1 MELPLGEKKTNEG
14 KRKRKTD
21 LISDF
26 KELKNM
32 ANMLPTLANL
42 NFVQIPQHFIH
53 SFICVLDKHNRI
65 AMSRKLASK
74 VREK

>member
-1 MELPLGEKKTNEG
+1 
-14 KRKRKTD
+14 
-21 LISDF
+21 
-26 KELKNM
+26 
-32 ANMLPTLANL
+32 MLPTLANL